1 MCSRLSACPVS
12 LQDIWSH
19 SCVTMKAF
27 DVWIHG
33 INSRHCLALL
43 LHVTILQFLY
53 ISALRWWSFSTRF
66 KLRRAG
72 TSHSFSPFFFCSCIT
87 AAAREIFF
95 LGHGNALPWNFP
107 SGTVPRVKH
116 LEPAYGQKACSRRPE
131 PFYCRLSLAV
141 IPSGR
146 GVRALLTSFP
156 RIPHVH
162 AAQPGL
168 CCSFPS
174 LHRLTV
180 R

>member
-1 MCSRLSACPVS
+1 MSQYFSFCTFQP
-12 LQDIWSH
+12 
-19 SCVTMKAF
+19 F
-27 DVWIHG
+27 DDGHFPRGLNLDV
-33 INSRHCLALL
+33 LAPHTPFHL
-43 LHVTILQFLY
+43 
-53 ISALRWWSFSTRF
+53 
-66 KLRRAG
+66 
-72 TSHSFSPFFFCSCIT
+72 FFFCSCIT